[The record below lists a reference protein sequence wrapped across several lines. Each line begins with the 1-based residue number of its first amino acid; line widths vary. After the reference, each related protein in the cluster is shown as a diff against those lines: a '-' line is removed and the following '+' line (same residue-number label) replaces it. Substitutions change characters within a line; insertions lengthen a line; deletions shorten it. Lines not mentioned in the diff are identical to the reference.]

1 MGAQNFEILLENA
14 HTSGQ
19 SLIAVRKE
27 YLLLFISSIVN
38 FVWKTEEGETES
50 IIMLIFVLGA
60 F

>member
-14 HTSGQ
+14 NTSGR